1 MKRMMYLAILA
12 VVVAGAA
19 SVQAAEVPALAKAKN
34 CMTCHSIDKKLVGP
48 AWKDIAA
55 KYRGNA
61 TAEASLSAKIT
72 MGSSGVWGP
81 VPMPPNA
88 VTDAEA
94 SELAKFILSLP

>member
-1 MKRMMYLAILA
+1 MKRIIYLAILA

-19 SVQAAEVPALAKAKN
+19 SAQAAEMPALAKAKN
-34 CMTCHSIDKKLVGP
+34 CVTCHTIDKKIVGP

-61 TAEASLSAKIT
+61 TAEAALAAKIV

-88 VTDAEA
+88 LTDAEA